1 MDLAKALDV
10 QLHDVVTFTGGGG
23 KTSSM
28 LRLAAELVATGRH
41 VVVTTTAKMGSD
53 QIPVPVAGRAMPHL
67 IDTRAGDLARAVS
80 EALRRSPVVAVTGEL
95 TEHGSKWSGI
105 PPDAVCG
112 LAAARGVD
120 MVLVEGDG
128 SRGLP
133 LKAPADYEPVVPE
146 CTTLHVPLAGA
157 LALGQPLDADH
168 VHRPELV
175 ARFGNW
181 GPLDERVVTAELMA
195 ALLAHPAGGMKGRPA
210 SVAPAKG
217 GRRRGPRLRTAVIIN
232 QCDGGRV
239 ALMRPVAR
247 ELLESR
253 EIDAVL
259 LSAVAPKDG
268 MPAAGPVLERHVR
281 VSAVVLAAGA
291 SERFGE
297 MKQLLPWGPG
307 RVPLVA
313 HVIER
318 VRAARGL
325 TAVYVTVGHRAEDV
339 ARQVPAE
346 AAALVWCRDW
356 AKGQAHSVRAALR
369 AIPPDIGAVIFAL
382 CDQPGITPELVESLV
397 GRHRETGAAIVVP
410 RAPDGRRG
418 TPTLWDRR
426 MFPALRRLQ
435 GDTGGRG
442 LIDARVSAGEVAWV
456 EAPAEAL
463 RDIDTREDLQ
473 AFRDEDRGTG
483 SGEHTADELPTAGA

>member
-1 MDLAKALDV
+1 MDLTRALNV

-28 LRLAAELVATGRH
+28 LRLAAELVAAGRH
-41 VVVTTTAKMGSD
+41 VVVTTTAKLGSD

-67 IDTRAGDLARAVS
+67 IAPRAGDLAGLVS
-80 EALRRSPVVAVTGEL
+80 EALRRSPVLAVTGEAIEDG
-95 TEHGSKWSGI
+95 TRWDGI
-105 PPDAVCG
+105 EPAAVCE

-120 MVLVEGDG
+120 VVLVEGDG

-210 SVAPAKG
+210 SVSPAKG
-217 GRRRGPRLRTAVIIN
+217 ARRRGPRLRTVVMIN

-239 ALMRPVAR
+239 ALMRPVAQ
-247 ELLESR
+247 ELLKSR

-259 LSAVAPKDG
+259 LSAVAPPDG

-281 VSAVVLAAGA
+281 VSAIILAAGA

-297 MKQLLPWGPG
+297 TKQLLPWGPR
-307 RVPLVA
+307 RVPLVV
-313 HVIER
+313 HVVER

-325 TAVYVTVGHRAEDV
+325 TEVYVAVGHRAEDV
-339 ARQVPAE
+339 ARQVVGQAV
-346 AAALVWCRDW
+346 ALVYCQDW

-369 AIPPDIGAVIFAL
+369 VIPADIGAVVFAL
-382 CDQPGITPELVESLV
+382 CDQPGVTPELIESLLQ
-397 GRHRETGAAIVVP
+397 RQRETGASIVAP

-435 GDTGGRG
+435 GDAGGRG
-442 LIDARVSAGEVAWV
+442 LIDAHAARGEVAWV

-463 RDIDTREDLQ
+463 RDIDTREDLEALREGHQ
-473 AFRDEDRGTG
+473 AAGNGQQGADG
-483 SGEHTADELPTAGA
+483 SPVPVA

>member
-1 MDLAKALDV
+1 MDLTKALNV

-28 LRLAAELVATGRH
+28 LRLAAELVAAGRR
-41 VVVTTTAKMGSD
+41 VVVTTTAKLGSD
-53 QIPVPVAGRAMPHL
+53 QIPVPVAGRAMSHL
-67 IDTRAGDLARAVS
+67 IAARGDDLTGAVS
-80 EALRRSPVVAVTGEL
+80 EALRRSPVVAVTGET
-95 TEHGSKWSGI
+95 TEDGSKWSGI
-105 PPDAVCG
+105 EPGAIRG

-120 MVLVEGDG
+120 VVLVEGDG

-210 SVAPAKG
+210 SVPPARG
-217 GRRRGPRLRTAVIIN
+217 VRRRGPRLRTVVVIN
-232 QCDGGRV
+232 QCDGGRL
-239 ALMRPVAR
+239 ALMRPVAQ
-247 ELLESR
+247 ELLKSR

-259 LSAVAPKDG
+259 LSAVAPRDG
-268 MPAAGPVLERHVR
+268 TPAEGPVLERHVR
-281 VSAVVLAAGA
+281 VSAVILAAGA

-297 MKQLLPWGPG
+297 MKQLLPWGPR
-307 RVPLVA
+307 RVPLVV
-313 HVIER
+313 HVVEQ

-325 TAVYVTVGHRAEDV
+325 TEVYVAVGHRAEDV
-339 ARQVPAE
+339 ARQVPGQAV
-346 AAALVWCRDW
+346 ALVYCEDW
-356 AKGQAHSVRAALR
+356 AQGQSHTLRAALR
-369 AIPPDIGAVIFAL
+369 VLPPDIGAVVFAL
-382 CDQPGITPELVESLV
+382 CDQPGVTPALIESLLQC
-397 GRHRETGAAIVVP
+397 HRETGAAIVVP
-410 RAPDGRRG
+410 RSPDGRRG

-426 MFPALRRLQ
+426 MFPTLRRLQ
-435 GDTGGRG
+435 GDAGGRG
-442 LIDARVSAGEVAWV
+442 LIDARAPGGEVAWV
-456 EAPAEAL
+456 EAPAAAL
-463 RDIDTREDLQ
+463 RDIDTREDLE
-473 AFRDEDRGTG
+473 AFLAGEQGTG
-483 SGEHTADELPTAGA
+483 GGERAADELPTPVA